1 MSLYRKWFQT
11 MNQFW
16 YHVELQTLKLKVSVS
31 IVEIKVYTC
40 SFFFIFSPKMA
51 FYKRILIKGLFHNII
66 IFKQ

>member
-1 MSLYRKWFQT
+1 

-16 YHVELQTLKLKVSVS
+16 QHVELQTLKLKVSVS
-31 IVEIKVYTC
+31 TVEIKVHTC
-40 SFFFIFSPKMA
+40 NFLYFSPKKVS